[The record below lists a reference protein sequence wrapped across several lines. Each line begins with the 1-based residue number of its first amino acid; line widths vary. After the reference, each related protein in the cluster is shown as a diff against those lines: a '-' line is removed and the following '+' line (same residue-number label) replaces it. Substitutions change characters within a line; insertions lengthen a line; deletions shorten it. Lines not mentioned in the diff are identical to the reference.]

1 MSHSPEDQS
10 AFLRCRNCGE
20 ILTGGVAR
28 DGSVY
33 PVGVGSDGKCGD
45 ADFEVLTMSDP
56 SPPEGTT

>member
-20 ILTGGVAR
+20 ILTGEVAR

-33 PVGVGSDGKCGD
+33 PVGVGRDGKCGD

-56 SPPEGTT
+56 KPPEGTT